1 MEKSRRGE
9 IFRITLVGSFVNFL
23 LLLFKFV
30 AGIMGRSGAML
41 ADAVHSLSDFITDIV
56 VLLFVNLSTKP
67 TDSDH
72 AYGHGKYETL
82 ATTIISVVLFSVG
95 FGLLWEGAG
104 KIISALRGE
113 VLEQPGVIAL
123 VAAVVSMASKEV
135 LYHLTIKIA
144 IRENSPSVK
153 ANAWHHRS
161 DAFSSLGT
169 GLGIAGA
176 IFFGENWRI
185 LDPIAAVVVSLFIL
199 KVAIE
204 LFIPGINELLEK
216 SVPEAQ
222 KHEILSLITSI
233 EGVTKPHDLRTR
245 NIGTKLA
252 IEFHIRVNP
261 SMTVAEAH
269 DLTRRIERR
278 LRERFGGET
287 HITTHVEPI
296 EE

>member
-1 MEKSRRGE
+1 MEKNRRGE

-23 LLLFKFV
+23 LVLFKFI

-82 ATTIISVVLFSVG
+82 ATTIISVILFSVG
-95 FGLLWEGAG
+95 CGLLWEGVG
-104 KIISALRGE
+104 KIISALQGE

>member
-1 MEKSRRGE
+1 MEKNRRGE

-23 LLLFKFV
+23 LVLFKFI